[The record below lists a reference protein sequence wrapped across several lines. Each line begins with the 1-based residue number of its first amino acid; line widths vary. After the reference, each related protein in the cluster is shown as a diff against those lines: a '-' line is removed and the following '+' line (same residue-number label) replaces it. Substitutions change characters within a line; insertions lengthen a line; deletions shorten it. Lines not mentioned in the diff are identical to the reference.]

1 MKRRIAILLLLL
13 LSAVAATV
21 AQDVKR
27 VAILET
33 VDRAGDVPLGVKN
46 LLRQSIT
53 FGINHIDGYEG
64 YNRVNMDQITK
75 EHEFQRTGY
84 VSDADIKK
92 LGEMTGAA
100 YVLIAEASIYDAE
113 NIVVFANLIDVETGR
128 VANSSIPKVAGI
140 NPKSMYE
147 DCAEVAKSLLGVTQT
162 TTKVAEKPKS
172 ATPTG
177 YTDLGLP
184 SGTKWKNFNATGF
197 FTYDEAVSQFGN
209 RLPTKEQWNELK
221 AECQWTWTG
230 SGYKVTG
237 PNGNSIDLP
246 AAGYRG
252 CGGSTNRVGSLG
264 DYWSSTPSGSDE
276 AWDLYF
282 GSSGVH
288 MGSYGRCD
296 GYSVRLVQD

>member
-33 VDRAGDVPLGVKN
+33 VDRDGNVPTGVKN

-53 FGINHIDGYEG
+53 FGINRIDGYEG
-64 YNRVNMDQITK
+64 YNRVNMDQINK
-75 EHEFQRTGY
+75 EYEFQRTGY

-92 LGEMTGAA
+92 LGEMTG

-147 DCAEVAKSLLGVTQT
+147 DCAEVAKSLLGVAQS
-162 TTKVAEKPKS
+162 TTKVAEKTKS

-221 AECQWTWTG
+221 AECQWQWTG

-246 AAGYRG
+246 AAGCRSN
-252 CGGSTNRVGSLG
+252 GGTYNVGSLG
-264 DYWSSTPSGSDE
+264 GYWSSTSSDSSN
-276 AWDLYF
+276 AWYLGF
-282 GSSGVH
+282 GSGGVDMYSGRR
-288 MGSYGRCD
+288 SD
-296 GYSVRLVQD
+296 GISVRLVQD